1 MVIRTMYHFCTP
13 VVCPREG
20 VGWASKPASS
30 LSLPGESFR
39 ITSMIQAHNR
49 AWLKYQVRSWSVITS
64 SRGYDDPAFGIV
76 MTMGLQ
82 GVE

>member
-1 MVIRTMYHFCTP
+1 MYHFCTS

-20 VGWASKPASS
+20 VGWASKHASS

-39 ITSMIQAHNR
+39 ITSMIQAHNNR
-49 AWLKYQVRSWSVITS
+49 VRLKYQVRSWSVMTS